1 MLQEGISLFNSLPL
15 FRRWDLAL
23 LWGAYVLCLIVP
35 LASAGI
41 ARLCGRT
48 KAPSI
53 PYPDCTFPNKWDIA
67 FAFLFLAF
75 ALSSSSTISILS
87 GMEMKA
93 ITPADVVNNAFI
105 YIPMLLRIWWLPIS
119 EQRANWS
126 RTLAGAFITIF
137 LALAFN
143 IIYTQCGLMELI
155 VQASGCPLFQET
167 AQMLKD
173 GTPSTQILLAIAAV
187 VVAPICEECC
197 FRGFLYNAIK
207 KYSGPV
213 VAALLS
219 SLLFAA
225 VHTSLAQTLPLMV
238 FAMLLCLVYER
249 THSLRTCILAHAI
262 FNAISVICIIAF
274 GLDI

>member
-23 LWGAYVLCLIVP
+23 LWGAYVLCIIVP

-48 KAPSI
+48 KAPSL

-197 FRGFLYNAIK
+197 FRGFLYGGLRKYVGPITAAIC
-207 KYSGPV
+207 
-213 VAALLS
+213 A
-219 SLLFAA
+219 SLVFAA
-225 VHTSLAQTLPLMV
+225 VHMSLVAMLPLTV
-238 FAMLLCLVYER
+238 FALLQCWLYEK
-249 THSLRTCILAHAI
+249 TKSLRAPIIAHAL
-262 FNAISVICIIAF
+262 FNALEATVILLF
-274 GLDI
+274 PPV